1 MTNKKKEGEGM
12 RAEGRGEWRGEKKGR
27 ERRRR
32 RRRHFLLGE
41 KRLTLMNTSLQTFF
55 LKKAHCCNTPGTTRI
70 PLVIKPIPLIYLHM
84 APPEKSVLTATRD
97 THPIPQPFV
106 RRRTPFGRVLCVNAW
121 LL

>member
-1 MTNKKKEGEGM
+1 ME
-12 RAEGRGEWRGEKKGR
+12 RGEEREGKEEEEEEETFSPGR
-27 ERRRR
+27 EETDPNE
-32 RRRHFLLGE
+32 HFP
-41 KRLTLMNTSLQTFF
+41 SDIFF
-55 LKKAHCCNTPGTTRI
+55 LKKAHCCNTPGMTRI